1 MLPRSV
7 TPLGVSVLALL
18 FERPMHPYEMYQ
30 LLVTRRK
37 DRIVKVRPGSLYH
50 AVDRLERDGLVA
62 VVGTDRQGN
71 RPERTTYEIT
81 PAGRA
86 AVRERVAEMV
96 EVPASEYP
104 QFTLGLAELHNLG
117 SAEALALLERRIAAL
132 ATEIEELDAFAEAA
146 RGREVPDLF
155 TIPFSYTR
163 AMAQAELDWLRAFA
177 ARVHSGE
184 IPWVTD
190 EHLEILKRADQLR
203 ADQKLADQ
211 KGNQ

>member
-30 LLVTRRK
+30 LLSTRRK

-50 AVDRLERDGLVA
+50 TVERLGRDGLVA

-81 PAGRA
+81 QSGRA
-86 AVRERVAEMV
+86 AVRDRVVEIV
-96 EVPASEYP
+96 EVPTREFP
-104 QFTLGLAELHNLG
+104 QFPLGLAELHNL
-117 SAEALALLERRIAAL
+117 EAGTALELLERRIEAL
-132 ATEIEELDAFAEAA
+132 ATEIAELDDLLQTANA
-146 RGREVPDLF
+146 VPELF

-163 AMAQAELDWLRAFA
+163 AMAQAEVDWLRTFVD
-177 ARVHSGE
+177 RVRDGE
-184 IPWVTD
+184 IPWVTAQL
-190 EHLEILKRADQLR
+190 LENL
-203 ADQKLADQ
+203 KLADM
-211 KGNQ
+211 KGNT

>member
-30 LLVTRRK
+30 LLSTRRK

-50 AVDRLERDGLVA
+50 TVERLERDGLVA

-81 PAGRA
+81 PSGLA
-86 AVRERVAEMV
+86 AVRDRVVEIV
-96 EVPASEYP
+96 EVPTREYP
-104 QFTLGLAELHNLG
+104 QFPLGLAELHNLESG
-117 SAEALALLERRIAAL
+117 AALALLDRRIEAL
-132 ATEIEELDAFAEAA
+132 VTEIAELDDLLQTATA
-146 RGREVPDLF
+146 VPELF

-163 AMAQAELDWLRAFA
+163 AMTQAELDWLRIFVD
-177 ARVHSGE
+177 RVRGGE
-184 IPWVTD
+184 IPWVTEQLLD
-190 EHLEILKRADQLR
+190 NLKTADL
-203 ADQKLADQ
+203 
-211 KGNQ
+211 KGNT

>member
-37 DRIVKVRPGSLYH
+37 ERIVKVRPGSLYH
-50 AVDRLERDGLVA
+50 AVERLERDGLVA
-62 VVGTDRQGN
+62 VLGTGRQGN

-81 PAGRA
+81 SAGRA
-86 AVRERVAEMV
+86 AVRQWVSDTVAA
-96 EVPASEYP
+96 PAPEYP
-104 QFTLGLAELHNLG
+104 RFTLGLAELHNLE
-117 SAEALALLERRIAAL
+117 SVDALALLDRRIEALVAELAAL
-132 ATEIEELDAFAEAA
+132 DDLAEFA
-146 RGREVPDLF
+146 RDVPELF

-163 AMAQAELDWLRAFA
+163 AMTQAELDWLRNFVD
-177 ARVHSGE
+177 RVGRGE

-190 EHLEILKRADQLR
+190 EHLESAR
-203 ADQKLADQ
+203 LAHQ